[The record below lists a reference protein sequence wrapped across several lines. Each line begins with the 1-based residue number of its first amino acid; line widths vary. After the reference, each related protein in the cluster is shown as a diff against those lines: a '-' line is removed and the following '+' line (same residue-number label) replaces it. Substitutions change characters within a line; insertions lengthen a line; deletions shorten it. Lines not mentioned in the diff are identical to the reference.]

1 MVAEREIFFHK
12 NDHANFY
19 GGKTYNEAFWT
30 EYYLRVRET
39 KMMLNFVHVDILVV
53 ESKGL

>member
-19 GGKTYNEAFWT
+19 GGKTYDEAFWT
-30 EYYLRVRET
+30 EYYLRIRET
-39 KMMLNFVHVDILVV
+39 KIMLNFVHVDILVV
-53 ESKGL
+53 ESEGL